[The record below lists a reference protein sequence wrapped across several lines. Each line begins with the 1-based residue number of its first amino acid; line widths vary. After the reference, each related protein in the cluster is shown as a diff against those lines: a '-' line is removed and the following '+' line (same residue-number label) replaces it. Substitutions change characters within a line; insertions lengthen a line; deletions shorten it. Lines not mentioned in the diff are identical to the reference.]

1 MNKKIGIGFLV
12 VIILI
17 VLGGMITKIYIKN
30 TEYFLNAEKINDE
43 NTERMNEEYIS
54 IFLDNREDFEYVA
67 DMMNQWPD
75 GNFIEFEEGI
85 SSDNQEIAH
94 EIENNTEF
102 YEHLKNLY
110 NLKEISDV
118 VKWENEIEFSF
129 SNPPKEYHGGFFYW
143 KTMEEE
149 GILTANKI
157 DEHWTLVMLPD
168 V

>member
-1 MNKKIGIGFLV
+1 
-12 VIILI
+12 
-17 VLGGMITKIYIKN
+17 
-30 TEYFLNAEKINDE
+30 
-43 NTERMNEEYIS
+43 
-54 IFLDNREDFEYVA
+54 
-67 DMMNQWPD
+67 MMNQWPD

-94 EIENNTEF
+94 EIKNNAEF
-102 YEHLKNLY
+102 YGHLKNLY

-118 VKWENEIEFSF
+118 VKWKNEIEFSF

-143 KTMEEE
+143 ETMEEE

-157 DEHWTLVMLPD
+157 DEHWTLVMLPN